1 MPVSIRDAGPGD
13 LDAILAIYN
22 DAVVN
27 TTAVYTEAPRIP
39 DEQRAWFAQKQSQG
53 LPVLVAV
60 GDDGAVAGFAS
71 YGPFRPWPGF
81 RATVENSLYVDP
93 ARRGRGIG
101 GHLLAALLERGRQ
114 QGYHV
119 MVAGIDGDNATSLHL
134 HVKAGFRETARMP
147 EVGQKFG
154 RWLTLVFLQKNLSG
168 KQAPEA

>member
-1 MPVSIRDAGPGD
+1 MPVSIRDAGSGD

-27 TTAVYTEAPRIP
+27 TTAVYTETPRTP
-39 DEQRAWFAQKQSQG
+39 DEQRAWFAQKQDQG

-60 GDDGAVAGFAS
+60 GDDGIVAGFAS

-81 RATVENSLYVDP
+81 RGTVENSLYVDP
-93 ARRGRGIG
+93 ARRGQGIG
-101 GHLLAALLERGRQ
+101 GRLLTALLERGRQ

-119 MVAGIDGDNATSLHL
+119 MVAGIDADNATSLHL
-134 HVKAGFRETARMP
+134 HARAGFRETARMP

-154 RWLTLVFLQKNLSG
+154 RWLTLVFLQKPLS
-168 KQAPEA
+168 ET

>member
-1 MPVSIRDAGPGD
+1 MPVSIRDAEPGD

-27 TTAVYTEAPRIP
+27 TTAVYTVTPRTP
-39 DEQRAWFAQKQSQG
+39 DEQRAWFGQKQEQG
-53 LPVLVAV
+53 LPILVAV
-60 GDDGAVAGFAS
+60 GHDGTVAGFAS

-93 ARRGRGIG
+93 ARRGQGIG
-101 GHLLAALLERGRQ
+101 GRLLAALLERGRQ

-119 MVAGIDGDNATSLHL
+119 MVAGIDADNATSLHL
-134 HVKAGFRETARMP
+134 HAKAGFRETARMP

-154 RWLTLVFLQKNLSG
+154 RWLTLVFLQKPLS
-168 KQAPEA
+168 EA